1 MTSPTF
7 EDLELLLE
15 LQQTDSAV
23 RRQQYLLDAL
33 VEQQQLDACE
43 ALIAQLAAERD
54 DVVVDLERAGAQQRQ
69 LEREVE
75 ILTERRDAEQSR
87 LYDGTISNE
96 RQMRSVDAEVEST
109 RRRITEHEELLME
122 ILEKV
127 DGLETRQLELD
138 DRLESERVR
147 VVDLT
152 AARDAAASV
161 ILAELA
167 ELGVVRD
174 RQAADLPADLLAR
187 YEQVVAR
194 TGGVAVGRLDG
205 QACSACRV
213 EMPMAEVGDL
223 LAGPPLSTCP
233 QCRRLLVIPA

>member
-1 MTSPTF
+1 MSPSS
-7 EDLELLLE
+7 EDLDLLLE
-15 LQQTDSAV
+15 LQQTDSAI

-33 VEQQQLDACE
+33 VEQQRLDACE
-43 ALIAQLAAERD
+43 TLIAQLAAERD
-54 DVVVDLERAGAQQRQ
+54 DVVVELERAGAQQRQ

-122 ILEKV
+122 TLEKV

-138 DRLESERVR
+138 DRLESERAR
-147 VVDLT
+147 LVDLT
-152 AARDAAASV
+152 AARDEAASV

-167 ELGVVRD
+167 ALGEVRD
-174 RQAADLPADLLAR
+174 RQTAALPADLLAR